1 MINRITPLLMLIG
14 LSFWG
19 CEDTKPSGKDLVGHD
34 WVYPDM
40 ENMMAA
46 WKFMDDGTF
55 NVSQKMFGGSTRYGQ
70 WKDSGNG
77 KVQLTYD
84 DGGFVKGT
92 QVKATDTIA
101 MISKTQFQLG
111 STIYRRH

>member
-1 MINRITPLLMLIG
+1 MLLG
-14 LSFWG
+14 LAFWG

-40 ENMMAA
+40 ENLMAI

-55 NVSQKMFGGSTRYGQ
+55 NVSQKMFGGSTRYGK
-70 WKDSGNG
+70 WKDLGNG

-92 QVKATDTIA
+92 QVNATDTII
-101 MISKTQFQLG
+101 MISKTQFQIG

>member
-1 MINRITPLLMLIG
+1 MINRIIPLLLLIG

-19 CEDTKPSGKDLVGHD
+19 CEDTKPSGKSLVGHD

-46 WKFMDDGTF
+46 WKFMDDDTF
-55 NVSQKMFGGSTRYGQ
+55 NVSQKMFGGSTRYGK
-70 WKDSGNG
+70 WKDLGNG

-92 QVKATDTIA
+92 QVKATDTITI
-101 MISKTQFQLG
+101 ISKTQFQLG
-111 STIYRRH
+111 STTYRRY